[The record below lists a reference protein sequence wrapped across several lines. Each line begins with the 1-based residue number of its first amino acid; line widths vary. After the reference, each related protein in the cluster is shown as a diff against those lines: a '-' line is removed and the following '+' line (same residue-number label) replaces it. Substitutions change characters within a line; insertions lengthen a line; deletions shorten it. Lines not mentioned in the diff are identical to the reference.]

1 MKSKNK
7 WFIYFAMFFFVVGLD
22 ATVIGL
28 RIPDTT
34 AVVGDI
40 INIPVYADTS
50 LTGENIYSYQ
60 LQISFETNIIFAN
73 GVVIDGTI
81 SEPFGSPYFNNS
93 IPGQVTIAAA
103 GTSPLIGMGV
113 FLYIQFEILQ
123 SGFSPISFTGEENNF
138 FNEGT
143 PGIVFNNGSISIPTS
158 VSEFQD
164 NLPDFVLCQNYPN
177 PFSYSTTISF
187 ELNTSLRPEYREQA
201 ENTEMIIYN
210 IKGQKIKTLNVT
222 LSGVEGSIIW
232 YGTDNQGI
240 QVSNG
245 IYFYRIQYV
254 HQPRNNKVS
263 GINRTLT
270 NDIKK
275 LILLR

>member
-1 MKSKNK
+1 
-7 WFIYFAMFFFVVGLD
+7 
-22 ATVIGL
+22 
-28 RIPDTT
+28 

-73 GVVIDGTI
+73 GIVINGTI

-93 IPGQVTIAAA
+93 VPGQVTMAAA

-123 SGFSPISFTGEENNF
+123 SGFSPVSFTGEENNF

-143 PGIVFNNGSISIPTS
+143 PGIVFDNGSISIPTS
-158 VSEFQD
+158 VSEFQN
-164 NLPDFVLCQNYPN
+164 NLPDFVLYQNYPN
-177 PFSYSTTISF
+177 PFSSSTTISF
-187 ELNTSLRPEYREQA
+187 NISRKDAKNAKIE
-201 ENTEMIIYN
+201 IFN
-210 IKGQKIKTLNVT
+210 IKGQKIKQYSIFPEQSQAPYGAGNSQ
-222 LSGVEGSIIW
+222 SGYAGLKSSIIW
-232 YGTDNQGI
+232 DGTDNQGV

-245 IYFYRIQYV
+245 IYFYRIQY
-254 HQPRNNKVS
+254 RNPDGIKKKKAFHRAGNDIS
-263 GINRTLT
+263 GINRALT

>member
-7 WFIYFAMFFFVVGLD
+7 WFILFYMFFFVVALN
-22 ATVIGL
+22 ATYIGL

-73 GVVIDGTI
+73 EVIIDSTL
-81 SEPFGSPYFNNS
+81 SEPFGLPYFNNS
-93 IPGQVTIAAA
+93 VPGQVTIAAA
-103 GTSPLIGMGV
+103 GTSPLSGMGV

-123 SGFSPISFTGEENNF
+123 SGFSPVSFTGEENNF

-143 PGIVFNNGSISIPTS
+143 PSIIFSNGSISIPTS
-158 VSEFQD
+158 VSDFQN
-164 NLPDFVLCQNYPN
+164 NLTNFEIYQNYPN
-177 PFSYSTTISF
+177 PFSSSTTISF
-187 ELNTSLRPEYREQA
+187 NLTTDLHKLAQ
-201 ENTEMIIYN
+201 IKIYN
-210 IKGQKIKTLNVT
+210 IKGQLIKTLSPQIGKGAGIRKIEWN
-222 LSGVEGSIIW
+222 
-232 YGTDNQGI
+232 GTDNQGI

-254 HQPRNNKVS
+254 HKPRNNEMS
-263 GINRTLT
+263 GINRALA

>member
-1 MKSKNK
+1 
-7 WFIYFAMFFFVVGLD
+7 MFFLAACLN

-50 LTGENIYSYQ
+50 LTGEEVYSYQ

-73 GVVIDGTI
+73 GIVIDGTI
-81 SEPFGSPYFNNS
+81 SEPFGSPCFNNS

-103 GTSPLIGMGV
+103 GTSPLSGIGV

-123 SGFSPISFTGEENNF
+123 SGFSPVSFTGEENNF
-138 FNEGT
+138 FNEGS
-143 PGIVFNNGSISIPTS
+143 PSIVFDNGSISIPTS
-158 VSEFQD
+158 VSEFQN
-164 NLPDFVLCQNYPN
+164 NLLDFGIYQNYPN
-177 PFSYSTTISF
+177 PFSFSTMISF
-187 ELNTSLRPEYREQA
+187 NLTADLHESAQIR
-201 ENTEMIIYN
+201 IYN
-210 IKGQKIKTLNVT
+210 IKGQLIKTLSPQIGKSAGIHKIEWN
-222 LSGVEGSIIW
+222 
-232 YGTDNQGI
+232 GTDNQGI

-245 IYFYRIQYV
+245 IYFYRIQY
-254 HQPRNNKVS
+254 RNNDVS
-263 GINRTLT
+263 GINRALV